1 MTDADLNKY
10 FWLTKEIEFIEKEL
24 NSTYSTDASEIAR
37 RKSLNKKKRE
47 AAQELLAIE
56 EFLDNLDDPE
66 MRVIL
71 RLRYCLRMTW
81 DAIGD
86 EIYMSPSGALRK
98 CRRFLKN
105 RLD

>member
-1 MTDADLNKY
+1 MTDADLSKY

-24 NSTYSTDASEIAR
+24 SSTYATDGSEIPR
-37 RKSLNKKKRE
+37 RKALNKKKRE

-66 MRVIL
+66 MRIIL

-81 DAIGD
+81 EAIGD

-98 CRRFLKN
+98 CKRFLKD
-105 RLD
+105 RV